1 MVRVRRRLSVFAF
14 ALAGAVAS
22 RARAQASLEPSTID
36 TVRGTIKGS
45 TRYIG
50 LAGAFVAIADDTE
63 GVAINPASVAV
74 RLPYSWDPMSFAF
87 GIDLSVAAWLPRNR
101 LYNEPEAAGSSK
113 SRSLFGSVA
122 VLTNYR
128 HVGFGVAAEA
138 EQNEVSRKAQG
149 VSSKLTANFGLVHA
163 NVAYGYFGGQLLLG
177 GGLRVVGT
185 SFDATQFEG
194 VKNVGL
200 ATAGVGYAAG
210 LIIKPIGAPFR
221 LGGTIEQPI
230 NAELEG
236 DAGTGPVSLHVPWT
250 ATTGLAYQFGKR
262 TLNPPF
268 VTVADR
274 ARKLAAG
281 RHPTADDERK
291 AAEELLDEYEKD
303 RTWYLLVSTE
313 LALIEGGGEVALG
326 KFTAIDRPLISP
338 RIGFESE
345 VVPRW
350 LRARTGSYL
359 ELPATEEGSAR
370 LHGTVG
376 VDAKTFEWDVFG
388 LVHPFDYWQLSLAA
402 DVAKSY
408 LNTSFSIGFWH

>member
-1 MVRVRRRLSVFAF
+1 MLRARQWLSVFVF
-14 ALAGAVAS
+14 ALANAVAF
-22 RARAQASLEPSTID
+22 RARAQASVEPSTID
-36 TVRGTIKGS
+36 AVRGTIKGS

-74 RLPYSWDPMSFAF
+74 RLPYSWDDISFAF
-87 GIDLSVAAWLPRNR
+87 GIDFSVAAWLPKNK
-101 LYNEPEAAGSSK
+101 LYNEPEGDQASK
-113 SRSLFGSVA
+113 SKSLFGSVA

-138 EQNEVSRKAQG
+138 EQNAVSRKAQG
-149 VSSKLTANFGLVHA
+149 VSTKLTANFGLMHT
-163 NVAYGYFGGQLLLG
+163 NVAYGYFGGQLQLG
-177 GGLRVVGT
+177 AGLRIVGT
-185 SFDATQFEG
+185 SFDASQFDG

-221 LGGTIEQPI
+221 LGGAIEQPI

-236 DAGTGPVSLHVPWT
+236 DAHSAPVTLHVPWT
-250 ATTGLAYQFGKR
+250 TTMGLAYQFGARK
-262 TLNPPF
+262 LNPRF
-268 VTVADR
+268 VTVAER
-274 ARKLAAG
+274 ARKIAGG
-281 RHPTADDERK
+281 RHPTAEDERR
-291 AAEELLDEYEKD
+291 AAKELYDEYEKD
-303 RTWYLLVSTE
+303 QTWYLLVTSE
-313 LALIEGGGEVALG
+313 LALIEGGGEIALG
-326 KFTAIDRPLISP
+326 KFTAIDRPLYSP

-350 LRARTGSYL
+350 LRGRTGSYL

-370 LHGTVG
+370 LHGTIGFDV
-376 VDAKTFEWDVFG
+376 KTFEWDVFG
-388 LVHPFDYWQLSLAA
+388 LIHPFDYWQLSLAA